1 MTEQQEKDADCLFIG
16 YFTIWTR
23 IEHPEF
29 TRAQVLERFEGMSDY
44 MKAQEL
50 NLTHLRNGFFEYQ
63 LKPVLPADIIR
74 EIARWRKNGTVLQE
88 IRVWEFDKRP
98 LTVAYEDI
106 KSALTDEKIT
116 RVTDVTHYNIFD
128 YIYLRMGAK
137 EFIDELTSPKD
148 DNKLHFVEPQKYE
161 KSLSLEDACAVIMH
175 VSAAGAMRFER
186 THCVD
191 EQDLNGKTKLLAFPL
206 VAGNSGELPDTIRQT
221 PLPMPNADMD
231 PNVQFSVL
239 QAKKFVEHVYL
250 KDSYTV
256 DNEDVS
262 VVPEDRPAPFSTD
275 RASLKWNHST
285 SKINRNILS
294 EVIFMLAV
302 SRLTGNTQVLSR
314 YTGLQVGRDQEDV
327 CIHLPVMSQ
336 WEDFG
341 FFLEAVKL
349 HPSYNS
355 VLSQQHAASVP
366 TEIQTTKRMCML
378 ITALATSTNGCRKV
392 ASFVAAGGR
401 KRADVI
407 DCLVNCIA
415 ECGDLQGGHGDLGFL
430 CGKIIADLETVF
442 LDILPPLT
450 VESLILGYGAGN
462 GVDCLIIPGMED
474 DTSENRALYLF
485 EWLEAHLNK
494 EENISLALACGWEVT
509 DGQLRSIWSG

>member
-1 MTEQQEKDADCLFIG
+1 
-16 YFTIWTR
+16 
-23 IEHPEF
+23 
-29 TRAQVLERFEGMSDY
+29 MSDY

-250 KDSYTV
+250 KDSY
-256 DNEDVS
+256 
-262 VVPEDRPAPFSTD
+262 
-275 RASLKWNHST
+275 H
-285 SKINRNILS
+285 
-294 EVIFMLAV
+294 
-302 SRLTGNTQVLSR
+302 
-314 YTGLQVGRDQEDV
+314 
-327 CIHLPVMSQ
+327 C
-336 WEDFG
+336 
-341 FFLEAVKL
+341 
-349 HPSYNS
+349 
-355 VLSQQHAASVP
+355 
-366 TEIQTTKRMCML
+366 
-378 ITALATSTNGCRKV
+378 
-392 ASFVAAGGR
+392 
-401 KRADVI
+401 
-407 DCLVNCIA
+407 
-415 ECGDLQGGHGDLGFL
+415 
-430 CGKIIADLETVF
+430 
-442 LDILPPLT
+442 
-450 VESLILGYGAGN
+450 
-462 GVDCLIIPGMED
+462 
-474 DTSENRALYLF
+474 
-485 EWLEAHLNK
+485 
-494 EENISLALACGWEVT
+494 
-509 DGQLRSIWSG
+509 